1 MKIGFIGIGKLG
13 KDVSEVISEKH
24 EIVGYDVEKVNTS
37 INMVDTIQ
45 ETVHEK
51 DIVFCAVPTPHHPNY
66 DGKFPTRG
74 LAPKNFNYDIVI
86 SSLTEIN
93 KYINKNTLV
102 VLISTTLPG
111 TVRDLLA
118 KKITKGRFIYNPYL
132 IAQTTV
138 KWDMKNP
145 EMIIIGTENGVVD
158 QDVVLLKNFYRD
170 ICEIEPRFEIGTWE
184 EAESIKIFYN
194 TFITAKLCLVNMIQ
208 DTSMKIGNMN
218 VDVVTDALKN
228 STKRIMGPSYM
239 KAGLGDGGGC
249 HPRDNIA
256 LRWLS
261 KKYNFGYDLFD
272 AIVNTREVQSKNI
285 ANFMIEKSNSDNF
298 VILGTGFKPG
308 TDQEEGSPS
317 ILVGY
322 YLEQKRK
329 NVVYTNSIDNIEKEN
344 NPHTYLIGHFGG
356 YFNQYNFNKNSV
368 IIDPWRELKVDNR
381 EDLTIYHYGNSR
393 DQKK

>member
-1 MKIGFIGIGKLG
+1 MCIRDSGKLG
-13 KDVSEVISEKH
+13 RDVSEVISEKH
-24 EIVGYDVEKVNTS
+24 EVVGYDIEKIDTL
-37 INMVDTIQ
+37 IKMVDSVR
-45 ETVHEK
+45 EASFEK
-51 DIVFCAVPTPHHPNY
+51 DIVFCAVPTPHHPDY
-66 DGKFPTRG
+66 DGKLPTSS
-74 LAPKNFNYDIVI
+74 LPPKNFNYDIVI
-86 SSLTEIN
+86 STLAEIN
-93 KYINKNTLV
+93 KHISKKTLV

-111 TVRDLLA
+111 TIRSLLS
-118 KKITKGRFIYNPYL
+118 KEINRGRFIYNPYL

-145 EMIIIGTENGVVD
+145 EMIIIGTENGEFD
-158 QDVVLLKNFYRD
+158 QDVDLLKNFYNE

-208 DTSMKIGNMN
+208 DTAMKIGNMN
-218 VDVVTDALKN
+218 VDIVTKALKN

-261 KKYNFGYDLFD
+261 NNYNFGYDLFD
-272 AIVNTREVQSKNI
+272 AIVTSREVQSENI
-285 ANFMIEKSNSDNF
+285 ANFMIDKSNSNNF

-322 YLEQKRK
+322 YLEKKGK
-329 NVVYTNSIDNIEKEN
+329 NVFYTNSLNNIEGGNE
-344 NPHTYLIGHFGG
+344 PHTYLIGHFGG
-356 YFNQYNFNKNSV
+356 YFNKYNFIKNS
-368 IIDPWRELKVDNR
+368 IIVDPWREFKIDHR
-381 EDLTIYHYGNSR
+381 DDIKIYHYGNSR
-393 DQKK
+393 IKKK